1 MECWSSRPRVLLR
14 DWPGCLSRSYLM
26 LVERGAWSGKEAAVT
41 GPEIRVNPA
50 LVSPGLL
57 SLFRRQVPR
66 GQFEICSHL
75 DSSFLASSVREH

>member
-1 MECWSSRPRVLLR
+1 VLVIPTQSFASGLAWVPESFLP
-14 DWPGCLSRSYLM
+14 DAG
-26 LVERGAWSGKEAAVT
+26 GAGSGKEAAVT

-66 GQFEICSHL
+66 GQFEICTHL
-75 DSSFLASSVREH
+75 DSSSLASSMREH